1 MNKSLEKEVDKNT
14 LSVCV
19 ITKNEADRI
28 RKCLDSVKHLADE
41 IVVLDSGSTD
51 NTVEIVKEYTDKVWV
66 TDWPGFGPQKQ
77 RCLEKA
83 TKDWVLFI
91 DADESLDKTAQDAL
105 KKLLA
110 QETIEE
116 VAFTIK
122 WGVVRHGKMLKHG
135 RSGRSPLRLFIREGS
150 SFTPVQ
156 VHEKVI
162 HPEGKIGRLPG
173 ILLHYTARDYGHALE
188 KNIKYAWLGS
198 HKYFERGKRNR
209 SMLVVLLRAFW
220 TFLNI
225 YIFRG
230 GFLDGRIGFIVAMN
244 YAQGNFNKHTG
255 LWLLSQQEK
264 GKNKDF

>member
-1 MNKSLEKEVDKNT
+1 MIEKKKHT

-28 RKCLDSVKHLADE
+28 RACLDSVKHLADE
-41 IVVLDSGSTD
+41 IVILDSGSTD
-51 NTVEIVKEYTDKVWV
+51 CTVEIIKEYTDKVWV
-66 TDWPGFGPQKQ
+66 TDWPGFGIQKQ

-83 TKDWVLFI
+83 QMDWVLFI
-91 DADESLDKTAQDAL
+91 DADESLDKTAQEAL
-105 KKLLA
+105 AKLLA
-110 QETIEE
+110 QPNIEE

-122 WGVVRHGKMLKHG
+122 WGVVRHGKLLRFG
-135 RSGRSPLRLFIREGS
+135 RSGRSPLRLFVREGS
-150 SFTPVQ
+150 SFSPDQ
-156 VHEKVI
+156 VHEKVL
-162 HPEGKIGRLPG
+162 HPEGKVNRLPG
-173 ILLHYTARDYGHALE
+173 ILMHYTARDYGHALE

-209 SMLVVLLRAFW
+209 SLLVVFLRSIW
-220 TFLNI
+220 TFINI

-255 LWLLSQQEK
+255 LWLLSREEK
-264 GKNKDF
+264 VKNKH

>member
-1 MNKSLEKEVDKNT
+1 MNDSNLRYT

-51 NTVEIVKEYTDKVWV
+51 GTVDIVKEYTDNVWV

-105 KKLLA
+105 RKLLA
-110 QETIEE
+110 QEAIEE

-162 HPEGKIGRLPG
+162 HPEGKVGRLPG
-173 ILLHYTARDYGHALE
+173 ILLHYTVRDYGEALA
-188 KNIKYAWLGS
+188 KNAKYGWLGS
-198 HKYFERGKRNR
+198 QKYFENGRRNN
-209 SMLVVLLRAFW
+209 SLLLVIARAYW
-220 TFLNI
+220 TFFQI
-225 YIFRG
+225 YIIRR
-230 GFLDGRIGFIVAMN
+230 GFLDGRIGLLVALDYM
-244 YAQGNFNKHTG
+244 QTNFAKHAG
-255 LWLLSQQEK
+255 LWVLTREEK
-264 GKNKDF
+264 IQRKEKREL